1 MKESLEELIVENAN
15 LIYKIAN
22 MFRNS
27 NCDMEDLKQVGKMG
41 FIEAYQHFDSSHG
54 VKFTTYAYPYIYG
67 AISKYV
73 RENKGL
79 KISRE
84 LTKLYY
90 KIEKAS
96 LLLTQRLYREPTT
109 LELANELGL
118 PEDIIIEAL
127 LSKNT
132 IHSIDEPVG
141 KKEKELTLHEVIQDP
156 VTIDIDDHMMLEE
169 ALQYLTE
176 EEYALVENRY
186 MKELTQSEVA
196 SLLHTSQVQVSRK
209 EQKVMKKLRSY
220 MMS

>member
-1 MKESLEELIVENAN
+1 MESLETLLEENAN

-22 MFRNS
+22 MFRS
-27 NCDMEDLKQVGKMG
+27 RDDIEDLKQVGKMG
-41 FIEAYQHFDSSHG
+41 FIEAYQHFDASYN

-73 RENKGL
+73 RENKGM

-90 KIEKAS
+90 KIEKAT
-96 LLLTQRLYREPTT
+96 LLLTQRLYREPTS
-109 LELANELGL
+109 LELSEELGI
-118 PEDIIIEAL
+118 PEELVVDAL

-132 IHSIDEPVG
+132 IHSIDETVG
-141 KKEKELTLHEVIQDP
+141 NKDKELTLHEVISDP
-156 VTIDIDDHMMLEE
+156 NIVDIDFRIMLED
-169 ALQYLTE
+169 ALNDLTD
-176 EEYALVENRY
+176 EEYKLVEDRY
-186 MKELTQSEVA
+186 MKNLTQSEVA

-220 MMS
+220 MTS